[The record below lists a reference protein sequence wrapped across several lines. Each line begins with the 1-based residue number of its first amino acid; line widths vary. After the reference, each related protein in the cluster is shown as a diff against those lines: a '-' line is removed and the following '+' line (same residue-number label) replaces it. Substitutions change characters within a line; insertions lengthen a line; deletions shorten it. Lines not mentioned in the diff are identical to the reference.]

1 MYGFSQFLQISFSE
15 AFERISAGATVITP
29 NRRLALALKGKINQA
44 QIHRK
49 ALAWHSFDVLPFTAF
64 IERIYFDTLYSEQA
78 PKFPLLL
85 TVSQEQALWES
96 IIQSSEAGKLL
107 LRVSETARSVREA
120 WHLAHAWQLSGEIE
134 KYYPNDD
141 GRAFLDWTNS
151 YRSNTTR
158 NGQTDQARI
167 CDVITER
174 YAALS
179 VKKPS
184 AVICYGFNIFTPQ
197 QIAFLNK
204 LIATGC
210 EVVTTGTAFNRSQ
223 SLNIAQRVEYTSS
236 DEEIYHAA
244 TWART
249 KIEADPT
256 ARIGIVVPALADYR
270 NKLTRIFQAVMY
282 PDIKFALPGGTL
294 SVMPFNV
301 SLGLPLTSYPLINAA
316 LLVLTLLY
324 REVEF
329 NRVSHW
335 LRSPFLVGSE
345 TEMGQRAWLDARIRR
360 NAEPFIDLDRLI
372 TLIQQA
378 NPYVSCPILLQ
389 GLSALAEF
397 RQTRL
402 PQSGSHAVLARSIS
416 EILQTIG
423 FPGERNL
430 DSTEY
435 QVVKKWQALL
445 AEFTTLDHVIA
456 VTSYH
461 QAVSRLNF
469 MASET
474 LFQPETPDVPIQILG
489 VLEAAGMDFDHL
501 WVMGLTDE
509 QWPLRTRPNPFL
521 PLELQRTAKLPF
533 ASTWESLAFC
543 RQLTNGWLSGSKEV
557 ILSNPKFSDNDDR
570 HELKPSALIKSIAQ
584 IRPVFPEIMGH
595 GDLIRQTC
603 DLQQLIDNQAPS
615 LDSDEARLSIKGGTS
630 VIKDYA
636 ACPFRAWAKHRLQIV
651 SLEQPHSGLNA
662 KERGSLTHQVL
673 ALLWRQLK
681 TKEALDTITD
691 DELGRTL
698 KTITHGVVA
707 QMQQYKPAALSG
719 RLAQIEQRRLVQLIH
734 EWLHEERKRE
744 NFAVTAIEEK
754 RFIQIANLEL
764 SARLDRVDELD
775 DGQHIVIDYK
785 TSKQSIQAMIGERP
799 DEPQLPLYL
808 VMTEAEQQ
816 AAGAAFAF
824 IKRGEMGFAA
834 ITQKADLLPGVKDFK
849 QLNGCN
855 QFGTW
860 KQLLEAWRQ
869 NLTNLAAG
877 FSSGEASVAPKHFP
891 VTCNYC
897 DLQLFCR
904 IHERASKDSVVQ
916 DEEND

>member
-1 MYGFSQFLQISFSE
+1 MYGFSQFLQISFNE
-15 AFERISAGATVITP
+15 AFRRINAGATVITP

-44 QIHRK
+44 QIHQK
-49 ALAWHSFDVLPFTAF
+49 ALVWHSFDVLPFTAL

-78 PKFPLLL
+78 SKFPLLL
-85 TVSQEQALWES
+85 TESQEQALWES

-120 WHLAHAWQLSGEIE
+120 WRLAHAWRLIGEIE

-141 GRAFLDWTNS
+141 GKAFLDWTS
-151 YRSNTTR
+151 CYRSITES

-167 CDVITER
+167 CDVITEK
-174 YAALS
+174 YAALA

-184 AVICYGFNIFTPQ
+184 AVVCYGFNIFTPQ
-197 QIAFLNK
+197 QIAFLNN

-210 EVVTTGTAFNRSQ
+210 EVVTAGPEFNRPQ
-223 SLNIAQRVEYTSS
+223 SLNIVQRAEYTSS

-244 TWART
+244 AWART
-249 KIEADPT
+249 RIEADP
-256 ARIGIVVPALADYR
+256 AVRIGIVVPALADYR
-270 NKLTRIFQAVMY
+270 SKLTRIFQAVMY
-282 PDIKFALPGGTL
+282 PDIKLALPGGVHP
-294 SVMPFNV
+294 VMPFNV
-301 SLGLPLTSYPLINAA
+301 SLGSALMSYPVINAA
-316 LLVLTLLY
+316 LLVLTLLH

-335 LRSPFLVGSE
+335 LRSPFLAGSE
-345 TEMGQRAWLDARIRR
+345 TEIGQRAMLDACIRR
-360 NAEPFIDLDRLI
+360 DAEPFIDLDRLI

-378 NPYVSCPILLQ
+378 TPQVSCPILLQ
-389 GLSALAEF
+389 RLSALAEL

-402 PQSGSHAVLARSIS
+402 PRSGSHAVLARSIS
-416 EILQTIG
+416 EIMQTIG
-423 FPGERNL
+423 FPGERSL

-445 AEFTTLDHVIA
+445 ADFTTLDHVMA
-456 VTSYH
+456 VTSYEN
-461 QAVSRLNF
+461 AVIRLKF

-501 WVMGLTDE
+501 WVMGLSDE

-521 PLELQRTAKLPF
+521 PLELQRRAKLPF
-533 ASTWESLAFC
+533 ATTGASLAFC
-543 RQLTNGWLSGSKEV
+543 RQLMNEWLSGSKEV
-557 ILSNPKFSDNDDR
+557 ILSNPKFSDNGDG
-570 HELKPSALIKSIAQ
+570 HELKPSALIKSIAENK
-584 IRPVFPEIMGH
+584 PVLAEIMRH
-595 GDLIRQTC
+595 GDLVRQTS
-603 DLQQLIDNQAPS
+603 DLQQLVDNKAPS
-615 LDSDEARLSIKGGTS
+615 LDSDEARKNVKGGTS

-636 ACPFRAWAKHRLQIV
+636 ACPFRAWAKHRLQLV

-673 ALLWRQLK
+673 ALLWRQLN
-681 TKEALDTITD
+681 TKEALDAITG
-691 DELGRTL
+691 DELEIML
-698 KTITHGVVA
+698 EAITHRAVL

-719 RLAQIEQRRLVQLIH
+719 RLAQIEQRRLVRLMH
-734 EWLHEERKRE
+734 EWLHEERKRG
-744 NFAVTAIEEK
+744 NFAVVAIEEK

-764 SARLDRVDELD
+764 KARLDRVDELEG
-775 DGQHIVIDYK
+775 GQHIVIDYK
-785 TSKQSIQAMIGERP
+785 TSKQPVQAMTGERP

-808 VMTEAEQQ
+808 VMTEVEQL
-816 AAGAAFAF
+816 AAGAAFAI
-824 IKRGEMGFAA
+824 IKRGGMGFAA
-834 ITQKADLLPGVKDFK
+834 ITQEADLLPGVKDFK

-860 KQLLEAWRQ
+860 KQLIETWRH

-904 IHERASKDSVVQ
+904 IHERARKDSAGQ
-916 DEEND
+916 SDEND